1 VFTVIVPLF
10 NKEYSIKD
18 CLSSVFAQEGEAAF
32 EVILVNDGSTDAS
45 LDVVK
50 SNFESE
56 IQSGLLKLISQEN
69 SGVSAARNKG
79 VEKSRFNYLCFL
91 DADDEWQPGFL
102 SAISDLINSFPD
114 AVMYST
120 GHFVKKK
127 DKDIVIKRSGYQK
140 DFCGYVDDFFISS
153 TKGDI
158 VNSSKVCM
166 RKDVFEKCGGFPE
179 RAIIGEDLFLWIQAA
194 LQGKVAFNAA
204 PLVTIKQLHDFSR
217 FKRKNKVPYPISY
230 YSANKMPNSFG
241 LSRGLN
247 SYLFMIFYKHFAS
260 SFLGFRWYEAYGI
273 FKAYLKLRLVNF

>member
-1 VFTVIVPLF
+1 MFTVIVPLF

-18 CLSSVFAQEGEAAF
+18 CLSSVFAQEGEAAL

-45 LDVVK
+45 LYVVK
-50 SNFESE
+50 SSFEGE
-56 IQSGLLKLISQEN
+56 IQSGLLKVVSQEN

-79 VEKSRFNYLCFL
+79 VEKSKFNYLCFL

-140 DFCGYVDDFFISS
+140 DFCGYVEDFFISS

-166 RKDVFEKCGGFPE
+166 RKDIFERCGGFPE

-204 PLVTIKQLHDFSR
+204 PLVIIKQLHDFSR
-217 FKRKNKVPYPISY
+217 FKRRNKVPYPISF
-230 YSANKMPNSFG
+230 YSKNRIPVG
-241 LSRGLN
+241 LDLSKSLE
-247 SYLFMIFYKHFAS
+247 SYLFMIFYKHVAS
-260 SFLGFRWYEAYGI
+260 SLLGLRGYEAYSI
-273 FKAYLKLRLVNF
+273 FRAYLKLRVINF